1 MKKIL
6 FLTMAVAAMASC
18 SQNDITDESSKDRTP
33 ISFGA
38 QFGNTVTSRA
48 DAAPAPKDL
57 DQTVSLGV
65 FAYAGSPTAS
75 IYDNIEDMR
84 LRYVTASTGWF
95 LNPAEHYYPSD
106 DSEVSFWAYGPKG
119 NAHLSSIACDA
130 AKGPQFT
137 LALNS
142 TDIGPTA
149 VDIFATQDVQKG
161 KQSTASTAITFTLK
175 HLLAQVKFEAKADS
189 KQSADDY
196 DIKVYDIAVAT
207 NGKAD
212 YADKAWTNF
221 TVPTTWKP
229 VDEDDTQK
237 TLTETAASVGE
248 LVSLIPGQ
256 ATTITVKARIYKK
269 NQSVMVT
276 EQTGTLELKAAADY
290 LKAGSLYTY
299 TLTVTPE
306 VGRITFAAPQ
316 ITDWAPSAGSVDIPT
331 KNPTI

>member
-18 SQNDITDESSKDRTP
+18 SQNDVTSEVSSKDRAP
-33 ISFGA
+33 IAFGA
-38 QFGNTVTSRA
+38 QFGNTVSSRA
-48 DAAPAPKDL
+48 DVAL
-57 DQTVSLGV
+57 DNSVSLGV
-65 FAYAGSPTAS
+65 FAYNGTPTAS
-75 IYDNIEDMR
+75 IYDGIEDMR
-84 LRYVTASTGWF
+84 LRYVSAATPAGWY

-106 DSEVSFWAYGPKG
+106 DTEVSFWAYGPKG
-119 NAHLSSIACDA
+119 NAHLSSIDCDA

-149 VDIFATQDVQKG
+149 VDIFATQAVQTG

-175 HLLAQVKFEAKADS
+175 HLLAQVKFEAKADT
-189 KQSADDY
+189 KASADNY
-196 DIKVYDIAVAT
+196 DIKVYDIEVAT
-207 NGKAD
+207 NGTAD
-212 YADKAWTNF
+212 YADKVWTNF
-221 TVPTTWKP
+221 SVPTTWKP

-237 TLTETAASVGE
+237 TLTETAAPVGE

-256 ATTITVKARIYKK
+256 QTTITVKARVYKK

-276 EQTGTLELKAAADY
+276 EQTATLELKETADL

-299 TLTVTPE
+299 TLTVTPK
-306 VGRITFAAPQ
+306 VGKITFSAPQ
-316 ITDWAPSAGSVDIPT
+316 VTDWTAVAGTVDIP
-331 KNPTI
+331 KKDIP